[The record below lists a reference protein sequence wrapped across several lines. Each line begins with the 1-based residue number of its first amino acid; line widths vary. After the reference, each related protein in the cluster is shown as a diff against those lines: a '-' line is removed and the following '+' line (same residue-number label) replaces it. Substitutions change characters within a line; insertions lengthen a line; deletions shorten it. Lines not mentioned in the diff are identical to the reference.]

1 MSQNI
6 EIKYSITDP
15 AAARQFL
22 RSAPDIHAGF
32 RKPQRDIYFNAPEGR
47 LKIRIQEGN
56 TPQLIAYS
64 RKDVAEARI
73 SDYAITELL
82 NVEERITEFSQQYGI
97 MAEVNKNR
105 ELFWYHNV
113 RIHLDNV
120 QNLGWF
126 LELES
131 VVSPEYDS
139 DAAQVTFDDIQ
150 TKLRPFLGE
159 PQSTGYLNLLLQ
171 K

>member
-6 EIKYSITDP
+6 EIKYRIDDP
-15 AAARQFL
+15 AATRQFL
-22 RSAPDIHAGF
+22 RSSTDIRDGF

-47 LKIRIQEGN
+47 LKIRIQEDN

-73 SDYAITELL
+73 SDYAITELT
-82 NVEERITEFSQQYGI
+82 NVEKRIAEFSQQYGI
-97 MAEVNKNR
+97 LAEIIKNR
-105 ELFWYHNV
+105 ELFWYRNV
-113 RIHLDNV
+113 RIHLDHV
-120 QNLGWF
+120 QSLGWF

-131 VVSPEYDS
+131 VISPEC
-139 DAAQVTFDDIQ
+139 DADTAQAAFDDILA
-150 TKLRPFLGE
+150 KLRPYLGV
-159 PQSTGYLNLLLQ
+159 PQSTGYLNLLLE